1 MPGRW
6 RRGSHRPSTPWHG
19 LGETCSAD
27 YQVAPNGIQRATV
40 SPDGQHV
47 AYTATALFQ
56 AVGCST
62 VVNVYTSYVVG
73 RTGSAAVHL
82 ADIQAIDAS
91 EVGGWS
97 GNATI
102 LLSNSAFDD
111 TKLYTVSIPANHAT
125 AWKSNTDEW
134 DQAWEGPSRGGTL
147 LATDGYSDAAA
158 GQVVRLWNA
167 PSLTSAP
174 TVRCEIAATAGT
186 SNPNVSGFPIAWPVS
201 VAPSGTAVT
210 WQEVN
215 GDSSLNTPDEGIYV
229 TTVPSTG
236 CPTTKSLIAV
246 GDGWPFWG
254 SAAVTAT
261 GPVNTPPVV
270 TVTAK
275 PGAYLHATSTS
286 ISYTTHDA
294 TDYTFTTTCTLDGHS
309 TACGSPKV
317 TDRAGPGQAHV
328 RDHCHGPRGRQGQ
341 RHGLLDGRH
350 RAAHSLGD
358 RAGGR
363 HPRHQRR
370 LPLERRRRR
379 VRRRRLRR

>member
-1 MPGRW
+1 MNRAGQVMARFAP
-6 RRGSHRPSTPWHG
+6 PQYAWHG
-19 LGETCSAD
+19 VGETCSAD

-56 AVGCST
+56 DVGCST

-73 RTGSAAVHL
+73 RTGGGAVHL

-147 LATDGYSDAAA
+147 LATSGYSDAAA
-158 GQVVRLWNA
+158 VQVVRLWNA
-167 PSLTSAP
+167 PSLTSGP

-186 SNPNVSGFPIAWPVS
+186 SDPNVSGFPLAWPVS

-215 GDSSLNTPDEGIYV
+215 GDSQPEHPRRGHLRHHRAVHRLPDDQV
-229 TTVPSTG
+229 THCRRG
-236 CPTTKSLIAV
+236 RLAV
-246 GDGWPFWG
+246 LGQRGGDR
-254 SAAVTAT
+254 
-261 GPVNTPPVV
+261 
-270 TVTAK
+270 
-275 PGAYLHATSTS
+275 
-286 ISYTTHDA
+286 
-294 TDYTFTTTCTLDGHS
+294 
-309 TACGSPKV
+309 
-317 TDRAGPGQAHV
+317 DRAGQHAAGGHGDREAGGLLCCHV
-328 RDHCHGPRGRQGQ
+328 DVDLLHGP
-341 RHGLLDGRH
+341 
-350 RAAHSLGD
+350 
-358 RAGGR
+358 
-363 HPRHQRR
+363 
-370 LPLERRRRR
+370 
-379 VRRRRLRR
+379 